1 MKKVHTTPKR
11 ILVAMAAM
19 MLVVGSAS
27 AQSLLRGL
35 AGKAADK
42 VTQKVTNKVEQKLEN
57 TKVGKATKAVKA
69 ATQPTAA
76 ESVSAQTVSEDYP
89 ECLTPTPDAPDYWNF
104 EIDEE
109 SVPTPA
115 FGNYADALKGWP
127 ALPAAAQLKDEAAMR
142 QYCIDLK
149 AFGKGLEQMV
159 VNRSMKSAEASAG
172 LRGMQQTTLSAES
185 RAYTDKMMA
194 AMMALPEAEREKIAQ
209 FEDGDAAAMLAYM
222 KEHHPDIYKLMMGA
236 PAELKNNKPADE
248 SRYDAYAEIAETVQP
263 ILDKSTDLLSNVS
276 LAAAVLMSDED
287 RVSLMGP
294 MGEVQKLREEIIADW
309 LKSEECAQIKAME
322 EDLVKRVNEYD
333 AAHPS
338 NDLVYTYPPFWAGER
353 AKQNEII
360 DAYNEKIAERWVS
373 GIQKILEP
381 GMADFKVVA
390 EQDVRLESLGWKDDM
405 EKMSY
410 FSTSS
415 IVNGAGMMLQT
426 SCFNIPSFIFGVPF
440 ISHTSVHD
448 YCQ

>member
-1 MKKVHTTPKR
+1 MKKIHTTPRR

-19 MLVVGSAS
+19 MLAVGSAS

-57 TKVGKATKAVKA
+57 TKVGKAAKAVKA

-76 ESVSAQTVSEDYP
+76 ESGSAQSVSEDYP
-89 ECLTPTPDAPDYWNF
+89 ECLAPDADASEYWYF

-109 SVPTPA
+109 SVPVPA
-115 FGNYADALKGWP
+115 FSNYADALKGWP
-127 ALPAAAQLKDEAAMR
+127 ALPSAAQMKDEAAMR

-149 AFGKGLEQMV
+149 AFGKGLEQMA
-159 VNRSMKSAEASAG
+159 VNRSLKAAEAGTA

-194 AMMALPEAEREKIAQ
+194 AMMTLPEAEREKLAQ
-209 FEDGDAAAMLAYM
+209 FEDGDAEAMLAYM
-222 KEHHPDIYKLMMGA
+222 KENHPDIYKLMMSA
-236 PAELKNNKPADE
+236 PAELKNNKPVDE
-248 SRYDAYAEIAETVQP
+248 SRYDTYGEIAEIVQP
-263 ILDKSTDLLSNVS
+263 ILDKSTNRLSNVS
-276 LAAAVLMSDED
+276 LSAAGLA
-287 RVSLMGP
+287 SLAGP
-294 MGEVQKLREEIIADW
+294 IGEVQKLRDEIIVDW
-309 LKSEECAQIKAME
+309 TKSEECAKIKAME

-338 NDLVYTYPPFWAGER
+338 YDVVYTYPPFWAGER
-353 AKQNEII
+353 ARQNEII

-381 GMADFKVVA
+381 GMAEFKVVA
-390 EQDVRLESLGWKDDM
+390 EQDARLEALGWNDDM
-405 EKMSY
+405 EKMAY

-426 SCFNIPSFIFGVPF
+426 NCFNVPSLIFGIPF
-440 ISHTSVHD
+440 ISHTSVND
-448 YCQ
+448 SMQ